1 MKEEK
6 PIIKKIKERYANAP
20 KVNCEECDF
29 SEKTCIFRG
38 FIDSSDNCTYF
49 KNKRR
54 NK

>member
-54 NK
+54 KK